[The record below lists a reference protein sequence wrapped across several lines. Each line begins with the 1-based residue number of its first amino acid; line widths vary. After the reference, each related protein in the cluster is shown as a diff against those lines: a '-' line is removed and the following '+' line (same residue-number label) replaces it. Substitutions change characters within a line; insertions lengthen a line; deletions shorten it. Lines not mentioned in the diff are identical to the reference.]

1 MENKPYTDKTVIP
14 GAEYTAGELE
24 AAGDAYMERFDLG
37 EALNAA
43 ARVRRE
49 QASVTAKLTYG
60 FYGDHPT
67 RAIAVWNTRAVTES
81 MVTAGAA
88 LSTTGRADRP
98 SYRERIRK
106 ILTVALQAKE

>member
-49 QASVTAKLTYG
+49 QASVTAK
-60 FYGDHPT
+60 
-67 RAIAVWNTRAVTES
+67 IAFGIKTVSPGYMHSFHSVERIPDGTEVI
-81 MVTAGAA
+81 VTALPKWVEPRGKKWYENG
-88 LSTTGRADRP
+88 TNKG
-98 SYRERIRK
+98 
-106 ILTVALQAKE
+106 